1 VVPILRHQR
10 KPRVNDGWKARTR
23 TPSLSVGVICLKKAP
38 AEASALRSP
47 APGWSLLLGI
57 TLLGRVIPRAAS
69 LIATSFVGCR
79 RRVLSEGRASE
90 GECQSQSKS
99 RNKHFHDFTPLLL
112 LGAAITPAGREMF
125 RADCGKLRV
134 SRTALPAARS
144 I

>member
-1 VVPILRHQR
+1 MAAAISLRTQKGRPPKRAPFSVLH
-10 KPRVNDGWKARTR
+10 PDGD
-23 TPSLSVGVICLKKAP
+23 SH
-38 AEASALRSP
+38 LRS
-47 APGWSLLLGI
+47 